1 MNKVIGFTALAA
13 TALTMSACAKRPD
26 QIAAIQMDD
35 SAYTKLSCR
44 QLAREETK
52 IRNELDAL
60 SAQQNSAATN
70 DAWGVFLLGLPVS
83 SMSGSDKEALIGVA
97 KGKLDAID
105 LVQVDKDCE

>member
-1 MNKVIGFTALAA
+1 MKKLIISVAIGS
-13 TALTMSACAKRPD
+13 TALTISACAKRPNE
-26 QIAAIQMDD
+26 IAAIQMEE
-35 SAYTKLSCR
+35 SAYSRLSCK

-60 SAQQNSAATN
+60 SADPNSAAN
-70 DAWGVFLLGLPVS
+70 KDAWGVFLLGLPVS
-83 SMSGSDKEALIGVA
+83 SMSGGDKEALIGVA

>member
-1 MNKVIGFTALAA
+1 MRKLIVTVAVAS
-13 TALTMSACAKRPD
+13 TALTISACAKRPD

-35 SAYTKLSCR
+35 SAYSKLSCR
-44 QLAREETK
+44 QLAREETQ

-83 SMSGSDKEALIGVA
+83 SMSGSDKEALIAVA

-105 LVQVDKDCE
+105 LVQVDKNCE

>member
-1 MNKVIGFTALAA
+1 MKKVIVSIAIAS
-13 TALTMSACAKRPD
+13 TALTISACAKRPD
-26 QIAAIQMDD
+26 EIAAIQMDD
-35 SAYTKLSCR
+35 SSYSRLSCK

-60 SAQQNSAATN
+60 SADQNSAAN
-70 DAWGVFLLGLPVS
+70 KDAWGVFLLGLPVS
-83 SMSGSDKEALIGVA
+83 SMSGGDKEALIGVA